1 MSKNTDNIILN
12 WFNTNKIS
20 DDDFEKIQIELFKC
34 IKINW
39 LSYLSVIDLTQEPIR
54 IIRVFANTHN
64 QIVSSIGVGR
74 TDNRYKQMNVDL
86 YNIHAN

>member
-12 WFNTNKIS
+12 WFNTNNIS
-20 DDDFEKIQIELFKC
+20 DDDFEKIQIELFKR

-39 LSYLSVIDLTQEPIR
+39 LSDLSVIDLTQEPLR